1 MIICNCSEG
10 IVKSLREMSP
20 NTDIFSGPYFPL
32 FSPNAG
38 KCGPEKT
45 SYLDTFH
52 TENLLKTIVSQ

>member
-1 MIICNCSEG
+1 
-10 IVKSLREMSP
+10 MSP

-52 TENLLKTIVSQ
+52 TENLLNTIVSQ